1 MTQPDFDSA
10 KAFYWMHAT
19 KEAMK
24 TPGAREKMPRKERKG
39 LKETSY
45 WDAVDR
51 RLSRQSYTVNVTFDK
66 DGKVI
71 HAEKQEETE

>member
-1 MTQPDFDSA
+1 MSTPDFDSA

-39 LKETSY
+39 LREVSY
-45 WDAVDR
+45 WGAVDR
-51 RLSRQSYTVNVTFDK
+51 RLSRRSFTVNVTFDK

-71 HAEKQEETE
+71 KHERVENE